1 MHTILVAATLA
12 ASTAGAQTPG
22 HHHRTGCCLPGF
34 APAVHNG
41 RLVTPPVEDQSRV
54 YTPGAS
60 SVRARLWVSDDV
72 KDVASRRAWRQNPGR
87 VAYGAADA
95 GHERVHVRV
104 YNQKVSV
111 SAWQKIE
118 GEGLANFEA
127 ARQQWLAERG
137 LTGGVRTFVHPR
149 ACAMAM
155 PPAPLLLQCRRPAPP
170 SACARNGPAAAR
182 SRRSAPARRARSAS
196 FGQTSRSPSPSQTP
210 SAARPS
216 SGRPHGAGSPS
227 APPPRPAWPAPG
239 SDPAAPSRTTT
250 RDRQ

>member
-22 HHHRTGCCLPGF
+22 HHHRSGCCLPGF

-111 SAWQKIE
+111 SAWQQIE

-137 LTGGVRTFVHPR
+137 LTGGVRTFVHPSRLRDGDAPR
-149 ACAMAM
+149 AAA
-155 PPAPLLLQCRRPAPP
+155 PSVPAPSATIRLRKERTGGGTLKEVRAGTPGTIRVVRADEPVAVSFPDTVSREVVERAAARGWITERPAPKTRV
-170 SACARNGPAAAR
+170 AR
-182 SRRSAPARRARSAS
+182 
-196 FGQTSRSPSPSQTP
+196 
-210 SAARPS
+210 
-216 SGRPHGAGSPS
+216 AGE
-227 APPPRPAWPAPG
+227 
-239 SDPAAPSRTTT
+239 
-250 RDRQ
+250 